1 MQNKFFEKQ
10 SFKFMLE
17 FEKLTTLE
25 FVIHIHIKKKM
36 GNNQQIMM
44 IGLLLQTR
52 F

>member
-1 MQNKFFEKQ
+1 MQNKFFKKQ
-10 SFKFMLE
+10 PFKFMLE

-25 FVIHIHIKKKM
+25 FVIQKERKKD
-36 GNNQQIMM
+36 GYIIM